1 MAAAQGEGAL
11 DVMVVSDHAISR
23 GALAA
28 LLANCDG
35 IGQVEIAG
43 DAASPAVIARARG
56 CDVVLLALASGADAV
71 TAVRLLHESPRVP
84 PVLVLSSDGPP
95 AFVRAAFA
103 AGAGGVITS
112 AAAVAE
118 LVGALGSVA
127 NGTSYLHPSLGAVL
141 AQVDTA
147 RVIDDL
153 SAREREVL
161 RLIALGL
168 TNPEIAQ
175 TLVVSV
181 RTVETHRAHVSH
193 KLHAQTRADLVRH
206 ALENGL
212 LTGAL

>member
-1 MAAAQGEGAL
+1 MAATQGNRARR
-11 DVMVVSDHAISR
+11 VMVVADHAISR
-23 GALAA
+23 RALAA
-28 LLANCDG
+28 LLDGCDG
-35 IGQVEIAG
+35 IGEVEVA
-43 DAASPAVIARARG
+43 DEAASPAVLARARS
-56 CDVVLLALASGADAV
+56 CDVVLLALASGGEAV
-71 TAVRLLHESPRVP
+71 TAVRLLHEAPRVP
-84 PVLVLSSDGPP
+84 PVLVLSGDGPP

-103 AGAGGVITS
+103 AGAGGVITT
-112 AAAVAE
+112 AAGVAE
-118 LVGALGSVA
+118 LVGALDSVA
-127 NGTSYLHPSLGAVL
+127 GGASYLHPSLGAVL